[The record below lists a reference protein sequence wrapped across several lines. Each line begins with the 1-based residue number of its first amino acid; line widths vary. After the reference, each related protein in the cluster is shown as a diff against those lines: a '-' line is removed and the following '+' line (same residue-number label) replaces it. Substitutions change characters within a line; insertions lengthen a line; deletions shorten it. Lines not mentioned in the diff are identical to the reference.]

1 MLTREEQGA
10 IIKRIGE
17 LEIVATQKR
26 RIYCEGEEP
35 IQKTLALVDRAMII
49 ELLLAWPT
57 MPEAPGA
64 KPGPSDVKC
73 FDCGA
78 QAHFIIHGKACCYE
92 HYSLHGRAR
101 NGD

>member
-17 LEIVATQKR
+17 LCTYAFPVIEGPAVRRDEVVEI
-26 RIYCEGEEP
+26 
-35 IQKTLALVDRAMII
+35 
-49 ELLLAWPT
+49 LLAWPT

-92 HYSLHGRAR
+92 HYSLYGRAK
-101 NGD
+101 

>member
-17 LEIVATQKR
+17 LRYKSL
-26 RIYCEGEEP
+26 P
-35 IQKTLALVDRAMII
+35 DRPLSSPVVSRTEVI
-49 ELLLAWPT
+49 ELLLSWPT

-64 KPGPSDVKC
+64 KPEPSDVKC
-73 FDCGA
+73 FDCGE

-92 HYSLHGRAR
+92 HYSLYGRAK
-101 NGD
+101 

>member
-17 LEIVATQKR
+17 LHAE
-26 RIYCEGEEP
+26 Y
-35 IQKTLALVDRAMII
+35 LVVPYVSRAQVI

-64 KPGPSDVKC
+64 KPGSSDIKC
-73 FDCGA
+73 FQCGA
-78 QAHFIIHGKACCYE
+78 QAHFIVRGKARCYE
-92 HYSLHGRAR
+92 HY
-101 NGD
+101 

>member
-17 LEIVATQKR
+17 MTVHEVRYGISLPRGPYVSRTEV
-26 RIYCEGEEP
+26 
-35 IQKTLALVDRAMII
+35 I

-64 KPGPSDVKC
+64 KPGSSDVKC
-73 FDCGA
+73 FDCGE

-92 HYSLHGRAR
+92 HYSLHGRAK
-101 NGD
+101 